1 MSATKKIMAPKT
13 DKKYS
18 EVFDAAEKAGQF
30 LQNKKNIIGGLAL
43 GATTAPLGLPGNQ
56 IVDGIKNTV
65 GNIQAASSFANSNP
79 QIQNI
84 LNNEYTGLAAGLN
97 PVTGAAYMFGKGSQL
112 APVASNA
119 VSNFFETTK
128 TKNPESKK
136 TKTGGNITRVG
147 GKTYRMDNPADVK
160 ALEAVLAADKASRP
174 GQKFADLRGGGGMT
188 TQTPPV
194 GPVGPPSPS
203 TDPRNAEYLTERD
216 KLTKD
221 STAED
226 IKKVEDIGMT
236 AWAKANPGLASKV
249 KPGQSGYEL
258 IKNMSGQG
266 TDAYDANETFKP
278 SDIPEADRQ
287 NPVEQAKAR
296 GITNLQ
302 DAQSFKNTAMD
313 ALLTASQ
320 DPNVTPI
327 VEGMTIPTTTNYA
340 GAFNQAD
347 VPDLQSMMNM
357 GEQLGSLGIE
367 GPKFAQSQ
375 KFKDLFQNAML
386 SK

>member
-1 MSATKKIMAPKT
+1 MAPKT
-13 DKKYS
+13 DKKFS
-18 EVFDAAEKAGQF
+18 EVFDAAEEAGKF
-30 LQNKKNIIGGLAL
+30 LQNKKNIVGGLAL
-43 GATTAPLGLPGNQ
+43 GAGTTPLGLPGNQ
-56 IVDGIKNTV
+56 IAAGIKNTV

-97 PVTGAAYMFGKGSQL
+97 PVAGAAYMFGKGSQL

-128 TKNPESKK
+128 TKNTESKK

-174 GQKFADLRGGGGMT
+174 GQKFTDLRGGGGMT
-188 TQTPPV
+188 TQTPSV

-203 TDPRNAEYLTERD
+203 ADPRNADYLTARG

-236 AWAKANPGLASKV
+236 AWAKANPKLAAKV

-258 IKNMSGQG
+258 IQNMKGQG
-266 TDAYDANETFKP
+266 TEAYDKTDTFKP

-287 NPVEQAKAR
+287 NPVDQATAL
-296 GITNLQ
+296 GITNLK
-302 DAQSFKNTAMD
+302 DAQSFKNNAM
-313 ALLTASQ
+313 ASLLG
-320 DPNVTPI
+320 DYGNKNIEPI
-327 VEGMTIPTTTNYA
+327 VEGIELSTAVKPDYKAEMEDGVMNQLAKGLDIPT
-340 GAFNQAD
+340 
-347 VPDLQSMMNM
+347 
-357 GEQLGSLGIE
+357 
-367 GPKFAQSQ
+367 KRFASQ
-375 KFKDLFQNAML
+375 NLKDLFMNNML
-386 SK
+386 GK